1 MSGPVEA
8 ISPSSIRSVRPVR
21 GSALPV
27 WQVAS
32 TADLLVVG
40 PATFDAD
47 PPPAPVLTTRQRV
60 LAASQ
65 RAGISLIDPIRQGW
79 LQEQHVAWWVRTA
92 CTPSRP
98 ATDASPTASC
108 PDARADAPDGQ
119 GLGDHRWRVTRP
131 VKKPRDGACVAGS
144 GS

>member
-1 MSGPVEA
+1 MSGPEEA

-47 PPPAPVLTTRQRV
+47 PPRHP
-60 LAASQ
+60 
-65 RAGISLIDPIRQGW
+65 
-79 LQEQHVAWWVRTA
+79 
-92 CTPSRP
+92 C
-98 ATDASPTASC
+98 
-108 PDARADAPDGQ
+108 
-119 GLGDHRWRVTRP
+119 
-131 VKKPRDGACVAGS
+131 
-144 GS
+144 